1 VRLENRIAIVTGVG
15 GQNGAAIALGF
26 AREGADLVAVDED
39 DAKAEEVARK
49 ARDLGRKA
57 LALRVDVT
65 SKPEVTEMVRRV
77 VSEFGRIDIL
87 MNATGVSHNQAFL
100 TFSEADFDH
109 ALAVG
114 LKAFFLTSQAVGRL
128 MAEQASGK
136 IINLTSI
143 TGRLGSGEAVAW
155 CTTRS
160 GVDAMTRALG
170 QALGYYGVNVNALAH
185 GGVEDGPY
193 PEKAETA
200 ERRRRIPLGRLGYPE
215 DLVGPAIFLASDDAN
230 FVVGETLYVD
240 GGYTTAAVTEDQF
253 RPEWARA
260 EHTADGPRTDRYAR
274 RRPGGE
280 A

>member
-1 VRLENRIAIVTGVG
+1 MRLEHRIAIVTGVG
-15 GQNGAAIALGF
+15 GRNGGAIALGF
-26 AREGADLVAVDED
+26 AREGAELVAVDED
-39 DAKAEEVARK
+39 GAKAEAVAQQ
-49 ARDLGRKA
+49 ARQLGRKA
-57 LALRVDVT
+57 LALQVDVT
-65 SKPEVTEMVRRV
+65 KKAEVTEMVRRA

-87 MNATGVSHNQAFL
+87 VNATGVSHNQAFL

-114 LKAFFLTSQAVGRL
+114 LKAYFLTSQAVGRQ
-128 MAEQASGK
+128 MAEQGSGK

-143 TGRLGSGEAVAW
+143 TARLGSGEAVAW
-155 CTTRS
+155 CTARS

-185 GGVEDGPY
+185 GGMEETPY
-193 PEKAETA
+193 SKDEAA

-215 DLVGPAIFLASDDAN
+215 DLVGPAIFLASEDAS

-260 EHTADGPRTDRYAR
+260 EHTAEGPRTDRYAR
-274 RRPGGE
+274 PRP
-280 A
+280 

>member
-1 VRLENRIAIVTGVG
+1 VRLENKIAIVTGVG
-15 GQNGAAIALGF
+15 GRNGEVIALGF
-26 AREGADLVAVDED
+26 AREGANLVVVDD
-39 DAKAEEVARK
+39 DGGKAETVAGNVREI
-49 ARDLGRKA
+49 GQKA
-57 LALRVDVT
+57 LAMQVDVT
-65 SKPEVTEMVRRV
+65 KKAQVTEMVQRTT
-77 VSEFGRIDIL
+77 SEFGRIDVL
-87 MNATGVSHNQAFL
+87 VNGTGVSHNQQFL

-109 ALAVG
+109 CLDVG
-114 LKAFFLTSQAVGRL
+114 LKAFFLTCQAVGRQ
-128 MAEQASGK
+128 MAEQGSGK

-143 TGRLGSGEAVAW
+143 VGRLGSGEAVGW

-185 GGVEDGPY
+185 GGVEEAPY
-193 PEKAETA
+193 GADEAA
-200 ERRRRIPLGRLGYPE
+200 ERRRRIPLGRMGHPE

-260 EHTADGPRTDRYAR
+260 EHTASGPRTDRYAR
-274 RRPGGE
+274 
-280 A
+280 

>member
-1 VRLENRIAIVTGVG
+1 MRLENKIAIVTGAG
-15 GQNGAAIALGF
+15 SRNGEAVALGF

-39 DAKAEEVARK
+39 GAKAEAVAK
-49 ARDLGRKA
+49 GARDAGRRA
-57 LALRVDVT
+57 IGLQVDVT
-65 SKPEVTEMVRRV
+65 NKAEVVAMVERTV
-77 VSEFGRIDIL
+77 AEFGRIDIL
-87 MNATGVSHNQAFL
+87 ANMTGTAHNQAFL
-100 TFSEADFDH
+100 TFNEADFDH
-109 ALAVG
+109 AIAVG
-114 LKAFFLTSQAVGRL
+114 LKAFFLTCQAVGKQ
-128 MAEQASGK
+128 MAEQGSGK

-143 TGRLGSGEAVAW
+143 VGRLGSGEAVAW

-185 GGVEDGPY
+185 GGVEEAPY
-193 PEKAETA
+193 GEAEAA
-200 ERRRRIPLGRLGYPE
+200 ERRRRLPLGRMGHAD

-260 EHTADGPRTDRYAR
+260 EHTAHGPRTDRYTH
-274 RRPGGE
+274 
-280 A
+280 

>member
-1 VRLENRIAIVTGVG
+1 
-15 GQNGAAIALGF
+15 
-26 AREGADLVAVDED
+26 
-39 DAKAEEVARK
+39 
-49 ARDLGRKA
+49 
-57 LALRVDVT
+57 VDVT
-65 SKPEVTEMVRRV
+65 RKAEVEEMVRRTV
-77 VSEFGRIDIL
+77 AEYGRIDIL
-87 MNATGVSHNQAFL
+87 FNGTGVSHNQQFL

-114 LKAFFLTSQAVGRL
+114 LKAFFLTSQAVGKQ

-136 IINLTSI
+136 IINLSSI
-143 TGRLGSGEAVAW
+143 VGRLGSGEAVAW

-185 GGVEDGPY
+185 GGMEGMAY
-193 PEKAETA
+193 GEAEAA

-230 FVVGETLYVD
+230 FLVGETVYVD
-240 GGYTTAAVTEDQF
+240 GGYTTAAVTEDPY

-260 EHTADGPRTDRYAR
+260 EHTAHGPRSDRYV
-274 RRPGGE
+274 P
-280 A
+280 

>member
-1 VRLENRIAIVTGVG
+1 MRLENRIAIVTGVG
-15 GQNGAAIALGF
+15 GRNGAVIALGF
-26 AREGADLVAVDED
+26 AREGADVVAVDED
-39 DAKAEEVARK
+39 GAKSEAVAQQ
-49 ARDLGRKA
+49 ARQSGRKA
-57 LALRVDVT
+57 LALQVDVT
-65 SKPEVTEMVRRV
+65 KKAEVTEMVRRTV
-77 VSEFGRIDIL
+77 AEFGRIDIL
-87 MNATGVSHNQAFL
+87 MNATGVSHNQDFL

-114 LKAFFLTSQAVGRL
+114 LKAFFLTSQAVGQQ
-128 MAEQASGK
+128 MANQGSGK

-185 GGVEDGPY
+185 GGVEEAPY
-193 PEKAETA
+193 GKEEAA

-215 DLVGPAIFLASDDAN
+215 DLVGPAIFLASEDAN

-253 RPEWARA
+253 RPEWART
-260 EHTADGPRTDRYAR
+260 EHTAEGPRTDRYAR
-274 RRPGGE
+274 LRP
-280 A
+280 

>member
-1 VRLENRIAIVTGVG
+1 MRLENKVAIVSGVG
-15 GQNGAAIALGF
+15 SASGRAIALGY
-26 AREGADLVAVDED
+26 AREGAIVVAVDED
-39 DAKAEEVARK
+39 QGKAEAVAKEASSLRPN
-49 ARDLGRKA
+49 A

-65 SKPEVTEMVRRV
+65 KKAEVVAMVERV
-77 VSEFGRIDIL
+77 VAEHGRIDVL
-87 MNATGVSHNQAFL
+87 VNATGVSHNQAFL

-109 ALAVG
+109 AMAVG
-114 LKAFFLTSQAVGRL
+114 LKAFFLTSQAVGKQ

-143 TGRLGSGEAVAW
+143 VGRLGSGEAVAW

-185 GGVEDGPY
+185 GGVEGGNY
-193 PEKAETA
+193 LPEEAA
-200 ERRRRIPLGRLGYPE
+200 ERRRRIPLGRLGKPE
-215 DLVGPAIFLASDDAN
+215 DLVGAAIFLATDDAS
-230 FVVGETLYVD
+230 FIVGETIYVD

-260 EHTADGPRTDRYAR
+260 EHTASGPRTDRYAR
-274 RRPGGE
+274 
-280 A
+280 

>member
-1 VRLENRIAIVTGVG
+1 VRLESKIAIVTGVG
-15 GQNGAAIALGF
+15 GRNGEVIALGF
-26 AREGADLVAVDED
+26 AREGADLVVVDED
-39 DAKAEEVARK
+39 GSKAEAVAGK
-49 ARDLGRKA
+49 ARELGRKA
-57 LALRVDVT
+57 LALQVDVT
-65 SKPEVTEMVRRV
+65 KKAQVTEMVRRAT
-77 VSEFGRIDIL
+77 SEFGRIDVL
-87 MNATGVSHNQAFL
+87 VNGTGVSHNQQFL

-109 ALAVG
+109 CLDVG
-114 LKAFFLTSQAVGRL
+114 LKAFFLTCQAVGRQ
-128 MAEQASGK
+128 MAEQGSGK

-143 TGRLGSGEAVAW
+143 VGRIGSGEAVGW

-185 GGVEDGPY
+185 GGVEEAPY
-193 PEKAETA
+193 GAEEAA
-200 ERRRRIPLGRLGYPE
+200 ERRRRIPLGRMGHPE

-260 EHTADGPRTDRYAR
+260 EHTASGPRTDRYAR
-274 RRPGGE
+274 
-280 A
+280 